1 MPKPVLWFTLYCLAE
16 MGAYGRG
23 VTISTTSL
31 AEKLELSQQSAS
43 RHLIE
48 LEHLGLI
55 ERHIT
60 ARGELIRMTDKGVE
74 ELRRVLL
81 GLKTVLEV
89 PTPTFLAFEGE
100 VFSGLGEGAYYISL
114 RGYRRQIV
122 KKLGFDPYP
131 GTLNL
136 KLTSK
141 IDFQTRKELDVYSGI
156 VLEGFENETRSYGP
170 AKCFKALLN
179 NAVEG
184 AVVTALRTHYDE
196 SVLEVIAPV
205 YLRTR
210 LNLKDRDKVQV
221 KVFIL
226 QSPESST

>member
-23 VTISTTSL
+23 IQLSTTSL

-48 LEHLGLI
+48 LERLGFI

-60 ARGELIRMTDKGVE
+60 MRGEVVRITDKGVE
-74 ELRRVLL
+74 ELRRVHL
-81 GLKTVLEV
+81 GLKAVLEM
-89 PTPTFLAFEGE
+89 PTPTFLTLEGE

-122 KKLGFDPYP
+122 KKVGFDPYL

-141 IDFQTRKELDVYSGI
+141 IDFQTRKELDVYPAI

-170 AKCFKALLN
+170 AKCFKALIN

-205 YLRTR
+205 CLRTR
-210 LNLKDRDKVQV
+210 LNLKDGDKVQV
-221 KVFIL
+221 KVFTSRSL
-226 QSPESST
+226 ESSA

>member
-1 MPKPVLWFTLYCLAE
+1 MPKPVLWFTLYSLAE

-23 VTISTTSL
+23 INISTTSL

-55 ERHIT
+55 ERQIT
-60 ARGELIRMTDKGVE
+60 ARGELVRITQKGVE
-74 ELRRVLL
+74 ELRRVYL
-81 GLKTVLEV
+81 GLKTILEA
-89 PTPTFLAFEGE
+89 PTPSFLAFEGE

-141 IDFQTRKELDVYSGI
+141 IDFQTRKELDIRPGI
-156 VLEGFENETRSYGP
+156 ILEGFENETRSYGP
-170 AKCFKALLN
+170 AKCFKALIN

-184 AVVTALRTHYDE
+184 AVITALRTHYDE

-210 LNLKDRDKVQV
+210 LNLKDGDKVQL
-221 KVFIL
+221 KVFVL
-226 QSPESST
+226 SPQEDSV

>member
-1 MPKPVLWFTLYCLAE
+1 MWRSIKPRRSNSIKCRDA
-16 MGAYGRG
+16 
-23 VTISTTSL
+23 
-31 AEKLELSQQSAS
+31 
-43 RHLIE
+43 
-48 LEHLGLI
+48 
-55 ERHIT
+55 
-60 ARGELIRMTDKGVE
+60 DKGVE
-74 ELRRVLL
+74 ELRRVHL
-81 GLKTVLEV
+81 GLKAVLEM
-89 PTPTFLAFEGE
+89 PTPTFLTLEGE

-122 KKLGFDPYP
+122 KKVGFDPYL

-141 IDFQTRKELDVYSGI
+141 IDFQTRKELDVYPAI

-170 AKCFKALLN
+170 AKCFKALIN

-205 YLRTR
+205 CLRTR
-210 LNLKDRDKVQV
+210 LNLKDGDKVQV
-221 KVFIL
+221 KVFTSRSL
-226 QSPESST
+226 ESSA

>member
-23 VTISTTSL
+23 IQISTTSL

-60 ARGELIRMTDKGVE
+60 ARGELIQITNKGVE
-74 ELRRVLL
+74 ELRRVHL
-81 GLKTVLEV
+81 GLKTVLEK
-89 PTPTFLAFEGE
+89 PTPTFLTFEGQ

-122 KKLGFDPYP
+122 RKLGFDPYL

-136 KLTSK
+136 KLISK
-141 IDFQTRKELDVYSGI
+141 IGIETRKELEVYPGI
-156 VLEGFENETRSYGP
+156 VLEGFENEKRSYGP
-170 AKCFKALLN
+170 AKCFKALIN
-179 NAVEG
+179 NVVKG
-184 AVVTALRTHYDE
+184 AVVTAFRTHYDE

-210 LNLKDRDKVQV
+210 LNLKDGDKVQV

-226 QSPESST
+226 RSPEFSA